1 MRSFLVTIVGEGG
14 DEAMA
19 WLLLLGEAQIF
30 RNVRRA
36 LSQLYQHARMGR
48 LEPPVVV
55 IASDDDFLAQ
65 RVARRLTD
73 LLLPTEERETALT
86 VLNGREI
93 SEEQIADA
101 LLTPTFG
108 LEVHRRRVVLIQN
121 ASVSG
126 ERTGRRRSKG
136 SEWWRWLRQI
146 PPDTF
151 VLITFPQMPPQSLLD
166 ALNEIALIVPVPKL
180 RPQDLPEFVQ
190 MLAEQVGIRLTQ
202 DAVNE
207 LIERVGNDA
216 RQLASELE
224 KLALV
229 VGGDG
234 RVTADMVR
242 ELVPSLAMDVFTLV
256 NAVTKGDAATA
267 LKVLNDLLQ
276 RREPPMKILGLLAR
290 QFRFLLQ
297 ARLLLDAKLFSP
309 ALLRARPDIFRQ
321 QLDRLPEEV
330 RRRLPENPRYNLL
343 QQSPQAIRTFLL
355 QAGEFSRTQLEQALR
370 LILET
375 DIGLKSG
382 VDQGQQMA
390 LLVLQLCVSVQ
401 GGKRV

>member
-1 MRSFLVTIVGEGG
+1 
-14 DEAMA
+14 
-19 WLLLLGEAQIF
+19 
-30 RNVRRA
+30 
-36 LSQLYQHARMGR
+36 
-48 LEPPVVV
+48 
-55 IASDDDFLAQ
+55 
-65 RVARRLTD
+65 
-73 LLLPTEERETALT
+73 
-86 VLNGREI
+86 
-93 SEEQIADA
+93 
-101 LLTPTFG
+101 
-108 LEVHRRRVVLIQN
+108 
-121 ASVSG
+121 
-126 ERTGRRRSKG
+126 
-136 SEWWRWLRQI
+136 
-146 PPDTF
+146 
-151 VLITFPQMPPQSLLD
+151 LD

>member
-1 MRSFLVTIVGEGG
+1 MRSFLVTIVGQGG
-14 DEAMA
+14 DELMA
-19 WLLLLGEAQIF
+19 WLLLLKDAQIF

-86 VLNGREI
+86 VLNGREVN
-93 SEEQIADA
+93 EEQIADA

-108 LEVHRRRVVLIQN
+108 LEIQKRRVVLIQN
-121 ASVSG
+121 ASASG
-126 ERTGRRRSKG
+126 ERAGRRRSKG

-151 VLITFPQMPPQSLLD
+151 VLITFPQMPNQSVLD

-229 VGGDG
+229 VGRDG

-256 NAVTKGDAATA
+256 NAVTKGETATA

-321 QLDRLPEEV
+321 QLDRLPEGV
-330 RRRLPENPRYNLL
+330 RCRLPENPRYNLL
-343 QQSPQAIRTFLL
+343 QQSPQVIRTFLL

-370 LILET
+370 LIFET

-401 GGKRV
+401 GGNRV

>member
-1 MRSFLVTIVGEGG
+1 MRSFLVTIVGQGG
-14 DEAMA
+14 DELMA
-19 WLLLLGEAQIF
+19 WLLLLKDAQIF

-48 LEPPVVV
+48 LEPTVVV

-86 VLNGREI
+86 VLNGREVN
-93 SEEQIADA
+93 EEQIADA

-108 LEVHRRRVVLIQN
+108 LEIQKRRVVLIQN
-121 ASVSG
+121 ASASG
-126 ERTGRRRSKG
+126 ERASRRRSKG

-151 VLITFPQMPPQSLLD
+151 VLITFPQVPNQSVLD

-229 VGGDG
+229 VGRDG

-256 NAVTKGDAATA
+256 NAVTKGETATA

-321 QLDRLPEEV
+321 QLDRLPEGV
-330 RRRLPENPRYNLL
+330 RCRLPENPRYNLL
-343 QQSPQAIRTFLL
+343 QQSPQVIRTFLL

-401 GGKRV
+401 GGNRV

>member
-1 MRSFLVTIVGEGG
+1 LRSFLVTIVGQGG
-14 DEAMA
+14 DEPMA

-48 LEPPVVV
+48 LEPPVIV

-108 LEVHRRRVVLIQN
+108 LEVHKRRVVLIQN

-136 SEWWRWLRQI
+136 SEWWRCLRQI

-151 VLITFPQMPPQSLLD
+151 VLITFPQMPTQSVLD